1 MSTKKP
7 SLLTKLLIVD
17 FIIRFIQSLLIQT
30 SYWPDEYWQSLEISH
45 LTVFNY
51 GFKYGVRLL
60 AYYTIRTWEWEQD
73 RIRSYIAILPYILLY
88 QLLKILV

>member
-51 GFKYGVRLL
+51 GFKYGVRFL